1 MSLKTH
7 WNGFK
12 VRRLL
17 PWALIMSTQLL
28 SPAFSHAEDTRRVWD
43 NRPLPVALPVGKEV
57 RWIFP
62 QDVTVQIP
70 EEMTPKIKTL
80 LPDAHTV
87 YITATE
93 KFSTARVLA
102 TGNKDGKVYILD
114 VSAAANN
121 LVEDMRLEDPALLP
135 AANETNTAKPTSR
148 LIETE
153 LPDQQDGTSQ
163 DAFDEKPLSDPPEIV
178 LTRFAMQTLYAPSRL
193 IPSSERISRAGN
205 PTLPKAFPLIQ
216 STQGERFSYEAVGA
230 WQGFGHYVTAVLV
243 VNQTPIR
250 VLVDLTK
257 VRGNFSH
264 VTAQHHY
271 IGPKGDLTDRTT
283 LYLISDKPFNEAV
296 LEDAYAY

>member
-1 MSLKTH
+1 MSVK
-7 WNGFK
+7 NYMGYGI
-12 VRRLL
+12 RRIVAITTFILF
-17 PWALIMSTQLL
+17 AS
-28 SPAFSHAEDTRRVWD
+28 SHSHAEDTRRVWD

-135 AANETNTAKPTSR
+135 AANDTNNAKPTSR

-153 LPDQQDGTSQ
+153 LPDQQDGSGDSTP
-163 DAFDEKPLSDPPEIV
+163 DEKPLLDPPEIV

-193 IPSSERISRAGN
+193 IPSSERVSRAGN

>member
-1 MSLKTH
+1 MNAISLLRVVISAAAV
-7 WNGFK
+7 FS
-12 VRRLL
+12 L
-17 PWALIMSTQLL
+17 Q
-28 SPAFSHAEDTRRVWD
+28 AFAEDARRVWD

-80 LPDAHTV
+80 MPDAHTV

-102 TGNKDGKVYILD
+102 TSNKDGKVYILD
-114 VSAAANN
+114 VSAAASN

-135 AANETNTAKPTSR
+135 TADNSSQAKPTSR

-153 LPDQQDGTSQ
+153 LPDQHN
-163 DAFDEKPLSDPPEIV
+163 DAPEEKPLLDPPEIV

-193 IPSSERISRAGN
+193 MPSSERISRAGN
-205 PTLPKAFPLIQ
+205 ATLPNGFPLMQ
-216 STQGERFSYEAVGA
+216 STQGERFTFEPVGA
-230 WQGFGHYVTAVLV
+230 WQGFGHYITAVLV
-243 VNQTPIR
+243 VNQSPLR

-264 VTAQHHY
+264 ITAQHHY

-283 LYLISDKPFNEAV
+283 LYLVSDKPFNVAV

>member
-1 MSLKTH
+1 MSVKHYLDYGIKI
-7 WNGFK
+7 
-12 VRRLL
+12 
-17 PWALIMSTQLL
+17 WAAIVALTVFIPTL
-28 SPAFSHAEDTRRVWD
+28 SHADDTRRVWD

-70 EEMTPKIKTL
+70 EEITPKIKTL

-121 LVEDMRLEDPALLP
+121 LLEDMRLEDPALLP
-135 AANETNTAKPTSR
+135 AANDANPAKPTSR

-153 LPDQQDGTSQ
+153 LPDQQDGATQ
-163 DAFDEKPLSDPPEIV
+163 EAPDDNPLNDPPEIV

-205 PTLPKAFPLIQ
+205 PTLPKAFPLMQ
-216 STQGERFSYEAVGA
+216 STQGERFSFEAVGA
-230 WQGFGHYVTAVLV
+230 WQGFGHYVTAILV
-243 VNQTPIR
+243 VNQSPLR

>member
-1 MSLKTH
+1 MSVKHYLDYGIKVWAAIAVLTVFIPTH
-7 WNGFK
+7 
-12 VRRLL
+12 
-17 PWALIMSTQLL
+17 
-28 SPAFSHAEDTRRVWD
+28 SHADDTRRVWE
-43 NRPLPVALPVGKEV
+43 NRPLAVALPVGKEV

-70 EEMTPKIKTL
+70 DEMTPKIKTL
-80 LPDAHTV
+80 VPDAHTV

-121 LVEDMRLEDPALLP
+121 LLEDMRLEDPALLP
-135 AANETNTAKPTSR
+135 AANDSNLTKPTSR
-148 LIETE
+148 LIDTE
-153 LPDQQDGTSQ
+153 LPDQQDGTAQESP
-163 DAFDEKPLSDPPEIV
+163 DDKPLNDPPEIV

-205 PTLPKAFPLIQ
+205 PTMPKAFPLMQ
-216 STQGERFSYEAVGA
+216 STQGERFSFEAVGA

-243 VNQTPIR
+243 VNQSPLR

-257 VRGNFSH
+257 VRGNFTH

>member
-1 MSLKTH
+1 MNVLK
-7 WNGFK
+7 FS
-12 VRRLL
+12 RL
-17 PWALIMSTQLL
+17 MTTQLL
-28 SPAFSHAEDTRRVWD
+28 TRVVMSVGTVFPLQAFAEDIRRVWD
-43 NRPLPVALPVGKEV
+43 NRPLSVALPVGKEV

-93 KFSTARVLA
+93 KFTTARVLA

-114 VSAAANN
+114 VAAEANN
-121 LVEDMRLEDPALLP
+121 LVEDMRLEDPALVP
-135 AANETNTAKPTSR
+135 SVNSPHEAKPTSR
-148 LIETE
+148 LLESE
-153 LPDQQDGTSQ
+153 LPDQHE
-163 DAFDEKPLSDPPEIV
+163 APEEKPLQDPPEIV

-193 IPSSERISRAGN
+193 MPSSERISRAGN
-205 PTLPKAFPLIQ
+205 ATLPKGFPLMQ
-216 STQGERFSYEAVGA
+216 STQGERYTFEPVGA
-230 WQGFGHYVTAVLV
+230 WHGFGHYVTAVLV
-243 VNQTPIR
+243 VNQSPLR

-264 VTAQHHY
+264 ITAQHHY

-283 LYLISDKPFNEAV
+283 VYLVSDKPFNEAV